1 MDCGVALPHMTWLCS
16 HLAIFRVC
24 WICSV
29 MDLTLP
35 HQSVPTLGRPTPR
48 LPSNENRSAPPG
60 PSASLHVLASVLPTQ
75 FGSINEYTGWK

>member
-1 MDCGVALPHMTWLCS
+1 
-16 HLAIFRVC
+16 
-24 WICSV
+24 

-48 LPSNENRSAPPG
+48 LPSNENRSLLG

-75 FGSINEYTGWK
+75 FGSINEYTVEVAQCPRTERQKSSLGDAGLECCGELYDR